1 MSPIEHLWDH
11 LGRRIRQRQQPP
23 VTVQDL
29 GRALQDEWRQ
39 IPIHVIRRLTNSMR
53 RRVVS
58 LVASRGGHT
67 RY

>member
-1 MSPIEHLWDH
+1 MSPIEHLWDP